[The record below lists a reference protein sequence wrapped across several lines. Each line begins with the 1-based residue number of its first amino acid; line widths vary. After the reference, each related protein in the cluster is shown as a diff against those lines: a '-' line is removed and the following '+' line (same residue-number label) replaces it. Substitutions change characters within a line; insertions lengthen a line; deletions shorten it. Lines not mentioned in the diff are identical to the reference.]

1 MPPPRKTECI
11 LLFNPTTQS
20 FTLEKLSSTFTFN
33 ANVYALAHPPL
44 PLRPPIPDGEDD
56 DASAG
61 EKEDDNPFDYRHFI
75 NKKSTTK
82 TRAEQKAE
90 REERR
95 KEALKRAGKGAPE
108 DDEPEEEDEDEL
120 PGLGI
125 TYDRPK
131 IGGKG
136 FLPSPIGPKKVGGKS
151 PFGGKKPVAV
161 SPGVP
166 LPSPAHVHRGGD
178 SSSDEDESD
187 EADDEDEVS
196 DDETAALPPPP
207 LPRPPIT
214 RKPLVPRNTAAA
226 AAAARRKAQ
235 QEEPE
240 EMVFPEPS
248 QPLHIEEPSED
259 EISDCDESDDDAPP
273 PSHPDSAEVAV
284 QEEDEEDDGFDL
296 AELLEKELENG
307 DGGDLDMD
315 AEGEVDLEG
324 EADAEADG
332 EIIFEDDEVAPPRGP
347 PKVVGLGIGAA
358 GVPISFGQMMGGGVE
373 DESESESEEE

>member
-1 MPPPRKTECI
+1 M
-11 LLFNPTTQS
+11 LFDPTTQS

-108 DDEPEEEDEDEL
+108 DDEPEEEDEEEL

-136 FLPSPIGPKKVGGKS
+136 FASPAIGPKKVGGKS

-196 DDETAALPPPP
+196 DEETAAPPPPP

-214 RKPLVPRNTAAA
+214 RKPLVPRNP
-226 AAAARRKAQ
+226 AAARRKVQ

-240 EMVFPEPS
+240 ELVFPEPS
-248 QPLHIEEPSED
+248 QPLRVEEPSED
-259 EISDCDESDDDAPP
+259 EISDFDESDDDAPP
-273 PSHPDSAEVAV
+273 PPHPDSATVAV
-284 QEEDEEDDGFDL
+284 QEEDEEDDDFDL

-324 EADAEADG
+324 EADG
-332 EIIFEDDEVAPPRGP
+332 VIIFEDDEAAPPRGP

>member
-11 LLFNPTTQS
+11 LLFDPATQS

-136 FLPSPIGPKKVGGKS
+136 FSVIGPPKKVGGKS
-151 PFGGKKPVAV
+151 PPGGKKPVAM

-166 LPSPAHVHRGGD
+166 LPSPAHVHRAGD
-178 SSSDEDESD
+178 SSDEDESD
-187 EADDEDEVS
+187 EADDEDEMS
-196 DDETAALPPPP
+196 DDETAAPPPP
-207 LPRPPIT
+207 PPPPPPRPTPVA
-214 RKPLVPRNTAAA
+214 RKPPVPRNTT
-226 AAAARRKAQ
+226 RRKVQ

-240 EMVFPEPS
+240 EIVFPEPS
-248 QPLHIEEPSED
+248 QPLHTEDHSEED
-259 EISDCDESDDDAPP
+259 ISDSESDEDAPP
-273 PSHPDSAEVAV
+273 PLHPNSASVPV
-284 QEEDEEDDGFDL
+284 QEEEEEEEDDGFDL

-307 DGGDLDMD
+307 GDLDMD
-315 AEGEVDLEG
+315 AEGEVYEEG
-324 EADAEADG
+324 EADGDVDAEADG
-332 EIIFEDDEVAPPRGP
+332 VIIFEDDEVAPPRGP
-347 PKVVGLGIGAA
+347 PKAVGLGIGAA